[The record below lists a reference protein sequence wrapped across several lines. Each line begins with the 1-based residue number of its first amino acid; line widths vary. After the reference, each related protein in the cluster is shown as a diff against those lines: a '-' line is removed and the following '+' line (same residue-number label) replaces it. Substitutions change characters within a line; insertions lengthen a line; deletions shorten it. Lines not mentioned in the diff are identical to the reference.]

1 LAEVPVGSQKSLLN
15 HFFRVVLISGH
26 AVRQAKELL
35 AVALDQHAESVALA
49 RQRALHGEG
58 IALSGRALECFAVW
72 GATGA
77 FAHPNH

>member
-1 LAEVPVGSQKSLLN
+1 
-15 HFFRVVLISGH
+15 VLISRH

-35 AVALDQHAESVALA
+35 AVALDQHSESVALA
-49 RQRALHGEG
+49 RERTLDGDG
-58 IALSGRALECFAVW
+58 IALSGRALECLAVL